1 MVNEEN
7 SQFIGIDLAKPDSDI
22 SVETLIL
29 PGEGIYF
36 NMSFDEYKALPYF
49 SRSLAKKVRFDLE
62 EARYYQEHGIEET
75 SAMALGTAIHSMFLE
90 PEDFDRIYV
99 RDLSFKDFPGKV
111 ILDTN
116 KELENFLAS
125 VGEKKS
131 GMKKEELIA
140 KVEPWLDP
148 NKYVIWDKELKK
160 FYEKAALNKQQILS
174 NEDFETMI
182 GLRASFA
189 KRKYLP
195 ETIKGG
201 YAEVT
206 IIWKDAETG
215 IMCKCRVDYLRP
227 TVITDV
233 KSFSVTNEDKS
244 LFEYLFNQTTR
255 KYYNF
260 QFAIYSEALET
271 IIKKIRAN
279 QAKVHGDVA
288 PEWLEKFLENSKKQ
302 FFILYVRTAAPYQ
315 MKAIELER
323 AGAEGATPNEYYSV
337 AKNIWRETLKKYSQA
352 LKSGIWTEKEVETL
366 GDEHVRGVEYQA
378 SIY

>member
-1 MVNEEN
+1 MSNEEN
-7 SQFIGIDLAKPDSDI
+7 QQFIGIDLKPDSEI
-22 SVETLIL
+22 SAETLIL

-62 EARYYQEHGIEET
+62 EAKYYQEHGIEET

-90 PEDFDRIYV
+90 PEDFAKTYV
-99 RDLSFKDFPGKV
+99 RELSFKDFSGKV

-174 NEDFETMI
+174 NENFETMM

-195 ETIKGG
+195 EAIKDG

-279 QAKVHGDVA
+279 QAKVHGDVDPA
-288 PEWLEKFLENSKKQ
+288 WLEKFLENSKKQ